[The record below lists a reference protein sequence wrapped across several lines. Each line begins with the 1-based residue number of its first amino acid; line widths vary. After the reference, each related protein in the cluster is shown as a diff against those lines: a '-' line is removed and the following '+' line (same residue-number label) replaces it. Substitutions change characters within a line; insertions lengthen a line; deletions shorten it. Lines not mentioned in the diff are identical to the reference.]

1 MDIEIKILKILN
13 IFNKHKSLT
22 TIENI
27 NIREIRYLEVSR
39 VEPKVYV
46 GRALDS

>member
-1 MDIEIKILKILN
+1 M
-13 IFNKHKSLT
+13 FNKYKSLT
-22 TIENI
+22 SIENV

-46 GRALDS
+46 GRALDR